1 MACRDRCVQDQ
12 VCKVLISFP
21 RNPTDGS
28 VLGAEGMNTQ
38 NEALQGT
45 VIAVSLLPNVRF
57 RRLLGKFS
65 LLEL

>member
-1 MACRDRCVQDQ
+1 
-12 VCKVLISFP
+12 
-21 RNPTDGS
+21 
-28 VLGAEGMNTQ
+28 MNTQ